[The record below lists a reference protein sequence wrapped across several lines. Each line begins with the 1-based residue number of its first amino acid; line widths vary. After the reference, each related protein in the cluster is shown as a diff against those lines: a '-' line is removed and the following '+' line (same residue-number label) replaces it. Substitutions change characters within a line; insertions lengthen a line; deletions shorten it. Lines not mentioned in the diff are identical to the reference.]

1 MSKGYT
7 NLTTLATYMGMTFT
21 ALQMPIADLAIG
33 AAEHWIDNEIRHAW
47 LEPDPIIE
55 SRPISK
61 IGQVRLL
68 KPPIKTIEKVS
79 ARWVPGGTLMEA
91 VLAGETGVSSAG
103 YYYVQSL
110 RDGLFIAP
118 AAIGAFEIV
127 IEYTPN
133 DDTTAPDEVALAA
146 NVLAAASLRT
156 APTFN
161 GDIDPTM
168 VQRYMVGG
176 ELEVEF
182 RKGLIGN
189 AGALIQARSYLDTWL
204 RGYTVV

>member
-1 MSKGYT
+1 MKGYT
-7 NLTTLATYMGMTFT
+7 NLTALATYMGMTFT
-21 ALQMPIADLAIG
+21 PGQMLIAELAIG
-33 AAEHWIDNEIRHAW
+33 AAERWIDNEIRHAW
-47 LEPDPIIE
+47 LEPTPVVE
-55 SRPISK
+55 SRSVSR

-79 ARWVPGGTLMEA
+79 VRWGPGDTLVEVA
-91 VLAGETGVSSAG
+91 LAGSVSAEGCGG

-110 RDGLFIAP
+110 RDGVLMVP
-118 AAIGAFEIV
+118 RGGSAFEAV
-127 IEYTPN
+127 VEYTPN
-133 DDTTAPDEVALAA
+133 DDTAAPDEVALAA
-146 NVLAAASLRT
+146 NALAAASLRT

-168 VQRYMVGG
+168 VQRYMIGG

-182 RKGLIGN
+182 RKGIIGN
-189 AGALIQARSYLDTWL
+189 AGALVQVRFYLDNWL